1 MHSNSREGPADDAQF
16 QLELPPRKGFLE
28 HIQII
33 GVCADVF
40 VFVVHLNALFFG
52 LSLKYQ
58 ELSRTIP
65 YFSTFCHIL
74 NIVCKN
80 NDFIPYIVILSA
92 FYRFLSLIEGNPI
105 GSVLITWSQFAF
117 REDFFHPHRCLYRT
131 PARHVH

>member
-1 MHSNSREGPADDAQF
+1 MLTDSRNIDIKQRSHRFLCGP
-16 QLELPPRKGFLE
+16 
-28 HIQII
+28 
-33 GVCADVF
+33 DVF

-92 FYRFLSLIEGNPI
+92 FYRF
-105 GSVLITWSQFAF
+105 
-117 REDFFHPHRCLYRT
+117 
-131 PARHVH
+131 